1 MIAVAPLCE
10 LKLTRASSKSRM
22 PHLSAASGLVYLD
35 DRLYVVADDE
45 LHLGIFSATENTPG
59 QLLRLFEGEL
69 PDKYKKR
76 KAEKPD
82 LETLTHL
89 PAFAGFPYGA
99 LLALGSGSKLTR
111 ERGVLLGLDARGAV
125 SSNLRHVDL
134 SVLYDGLRSD
144 IAVLNIEGA
153 VVQHGRLQLLQR
165 GNKGSANALIEC
177 DLAAFI
183 DDLAADVAPRIHGKP
198 TIIVINLGEVEG
210 VPLCFSD
217 GAALP
222 NGDLIFSAVAE
233 NTDNPIDDGACAGSA
248 IGVLGPNGALKRIER
263 LAVPHKI
270 EGIAVEV
277 RTDGVH
283 ALLVTDGDDASQP
296 AWLLTALLAGW

>member
-1 MIAVAPLCE
+1 MIAVAPLRE
-10 LKLTRASSKSRM
+10 LKLTSASSKSRAL
-22 PHLSAASGLVYLD
+22 HLSAASGLVYVD
-35 DRLYVVADDE
+35 GRLYVVADDE
-45 LHLGIFSATENTPG
+45 LHLGVFSAAEDTPG
-59 QLLRLFEGEL
+59 RLLRLFEGEL
-69 PDKYKKR
+69 PEKYKKR

-111 ERGVLLGLDARGAV
+111 ERGVLLGLDARGML

-134 SVLYDGLRSD
+134 SVLYDRLRAE
-144 IAVLNIEGA
+144 IAALNIEGA
-153 VVQHGRLQLLQR
+153 VVQRGRLQLLQR

-177 DLAAFI
+177 DLTTFL
-183 DDLAADVAPRIHGKP
+183 DDLAADIPPRIQSKP
-198 TIIVINLGEVEG
+198 TITVIDLGEVQG

-248 IGVLGPNGALKRIER
+248 IGVLGPNGTLKRIER

-270 EGIAVEV
+270 EGISADV
-277 RTDGVH
+277 RADGIH
-283 ALLVTDGDDASQP
+283 ALLVTDGDDASKP
-296 AWLLTALLAGW
+296 AWLLSAMLKGW